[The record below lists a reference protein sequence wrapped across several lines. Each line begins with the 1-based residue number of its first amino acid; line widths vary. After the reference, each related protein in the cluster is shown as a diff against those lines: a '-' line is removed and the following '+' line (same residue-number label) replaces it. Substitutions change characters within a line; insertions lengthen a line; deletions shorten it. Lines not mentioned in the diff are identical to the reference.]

1 MYNVAVFVL
10 NDLLYP
16 FMNKQF
22 ALLAL
27 ATLSLTVGSAPL
39 SFANT
44 ASVPSPSFVISKA
57 EKPLIDVA
65 KVSIGSLKLGM
76 TEKQVTH
83 LLGKP
88 SSSEKEQGVSNCYW
102 TTSTSIK
109 YRKLDIFIADGLVET
124 ITTTSKSYATKEGV
138 RVGDPIS
145 KAKKIYGSKFGSEQA
160 VHDKNEYSVAYINVN
175 NGGLS
180 FEANQKGI
188 ITKIGLM
195 AQSC

>member
-1 MYNVAVFVL
+1 
-10 NDLLYP
+10 
-16 FMNKQF
+16 MNKQF

-27 ATLSLTVGSAPL
+27 AAASLTLGSAPC

-44 ASVPSPSFVISKA
+44 VPVQSPSFVISKA

-76 TEKQVTH
+76 TEKQVTR

-88 SSSEKEQGVSNCYW
+88 NSSEKEQGVSNCYW
-102 TTSTSIK
+102 TTGTSIK
-109 YRKLDIFIADGLVET
+109 YQNLDIFIADGSLDK
-124 ITTTSKSYATKEGV
+124 ISTTSKSYATKEGV

-145 KAKKIYGSKFGSEQA
+145 KAKKIYGSKFGSEQTIRNQ
-160 VHDKNEYSVAYINVN
+160 DEYSIAYINAN

-180 FEANQKGI
+180 FEANQQGI
-188 ITKIGLM
+188 ITKISLM
-195 AQSC
+195 SQSC

>member
-27 ATLSLTVGSAPL
+27 ATVSLTLGSAPFT
-39 SFANT
+39 FANIV
-44 ASVPSPSFVISKA
+44 SVQSPRFVISKA

-76 TEKQVTH
+76 TEKQVTR

-88 SSSEKEQGVSNCYW
+88 SSIEKEKGVSNCYW
-102 TTSTSIK
+102 NTSTSIK
-109 YRKLDIFIADGLVET
+109 YRNLEIFIADGSVET

-160 VHDKNEYSVAYINVN
+160 IHDKNEYSVAYINAN

-188 ITKIGLM
+188 IIKIGLM

>member
-27 ATLSLTVGSAPL
+27 ANVSLTLGSAPF

-44 ASVPSPSFVISKA
+44 VYVQSPSFVISKA
-57 EKPLIDVA
+57 EKPLIDVT

-76 TEKQVTH
+76 TEKQVTR

-88 SSSEKEQGVSNCYW
+88 ISIKKEKSDNTCYW
-102 TTSTSIK
+102 STSTSIK
-109 YRKLDIFIADGLVET
+109 YRNLDIFIADDSLDGIST
-124 ITTTSKSYATKEGV
+124 ASKSYATKEGV

-145 KAKKIYGSKFGSEQA
+145 KAKKIYGSKFGSEQTIRNQE
-160 VHDKNEYSVAYINVN
+160 KYSINYIDANY
-175 NGGLS
+175 GGLS

-188 ITKIGLM
+188 ITRISLLS
-195 AQSC
+195 QSC

>member
-27 ATLSLTVGSAPL
+27 ATVSLTLGPAPF

-44 ASVPSPSFVISKA
+44 AFVLSSSFVISKA
-57 EKPLIDVA
+57 DKPSIDVA

-76 TEKQVTH
+76 TEKQIIR

-88 SSSEKEQGVSNCYW
+88 SSITKEKSDNTCYW
-102 TTSTSIK
+102 STSTSIK
-109 YRKLDIFIADGLVET
+109 YQNLDIFIADGSLDN
-124 ITTTSKSYATKEGV
+124 ISTTSKSYATKEGV

-145 KAKKIYGSKFGSEQA
+145 KAKKIYGSKFGSEQIIR
-160 VHDKNEYSVAYINVN
+160 DQQEYSIAYINAN
-175 NGGLS
+175 YGGLS
-180 FEANQKGI
+180 FEANQQGI

-195 AQSC
+195 SQSC

>member
-27 ATLSLTVGSAPL
+27 ATVSITLGSAPF

-44 ASVPSPSFVISKA
+44 ASVPSPSFVRGKVD
-57 EKPLIDVA
+57 KPLIDVA

-76 TEKQVTH
+76 NEKQVTR

-109 YRKLDIFIADGLVET
+109 YRNLDILVADGSVDA
-124 ITTTSKSYATKEGV
+124 ITTTSKSYVTNEGV
-138 RVGDPIS
+138 RVGDSIS
-145 KAKKIYGSKFGSEQA
+145 KAKKIYGQKFASEQIIRT
-160 VHDKNEYSVAYINVN
+160 KEKYSVAYINAN
-175 NGGLS
+175 NGGIS
-180 FEANQKGI
+180 FEANQQGI
-188 ITKIGLM
+188 ITEIGVS